1 MSHRSDGGPDNDELH
16 SSAAPLR
23 GGFADRGSLV
33 ARAAAYPGS
42 VVRSPSTPYRILGG
56 IQLLVSL
63 FAGLF
68 VLVSPAASPLWTADL
83 IVVILL
89 LPLGIATWR
98 VGPRSRHGWALGAS
112 LGITEGL
119 AVIGM
124 LFVDTAE
131 GQLTVAL
138 GLVMFGVFAGYFRP
152 KPWLYAHV
160 LLLAGGFGLVTA
172 INPNLTSRIITLL
185 AMAVI
190 AGVTLLVS
198 SLADHL
204 RQLALL
210 DSLTGTF
217 NRRGL
222 DIVGAQ
228 VAAAALRGEQHVVV
242 GLVDLDDFK
251 RYNDTRG
258 HAAGDD
264 RLVDVAAAWC
274 TELRRTDVLSR
285 YGGDEFAVVLPGA
298 DGEHLEDLVR
308 RVRARTAAPFSVGFS
323 EWLPAE
329 DLYEALKRA
338 DDELFRAKRCVE

>member
-1 MSHRSDGGPDNDELH
+1 VVL
-16 SSAAPLR
+16 
-23 GGFADRGSLV
+23 
-33 ARAAAYPGS
+33 AAAYPGS

-56 IQLLVSL
+56 IQLLVAL

-68 VLVSPAASPLWTADL
+68 VLVSPSASPLWTADL
-83 IVVILL
+83 IVLIVL

-98 VGPRSRHGWALGAS
+98 VGPRSRFGWALGAS
-112 LGITEGL
+112 LAVTEGL
-119 AVIGM
+119 ALLGM
-124 LFVDTAE
+124 LLVDTGEA
-131 GQLTVAL
+131 QLTVAL

-152 KPWLYAHV
+152 KPWLYLHV
-160 LLLAGGFGLVTA
+160 LLLAGGFGLVAA
-172 INPNLTSRIITLL
+172 INPHLDNPVVALL
-185 AMAVI
+185 AMAVL

-198 SLADHL
+198 YLADHL

-228 VAAAALRGEQHVVV
+228 VAAAAVRGEQHVVV
-242 GLVDLDDFK
+242 GLIDLDDFK
-251 RYNDTRG
+251 HYNDTRG

-274 TELRRTDVLSR
+274 TELRRTDVLAR
-285 YGGDEFAVVLPGA
+285 YGGDEFALVLPGA
-298 DGEHLEDLVR
+298 DGEHLEDLVG
-308 RVRARTAAPFSVGFS
+308 RVRERTTAPFSVGFS

-338 DDELFRAKRCVE
+338 DDELFRAKRGED